1 MTVSKVG
8 PIRFHEDPAYFRE
21 AVDFTAAA
29 TGFPSRLIER
39 DYFCTVLLQHMAAID
54 AELVFKGDTWL
65 AKVHADFYRLSEV
78 IDFAIPTPVDASRTQ
93 RSRRARDLKAAVN
106 RIDRELAGFRVTSPL
121 TGANNSTQYIAVL
134 GYSSLLGAK
143 EETIKIEV
151 GLREPLLTPSLQAE
165 VRTLLLDPV
174 SELPLVPHLSVECLS
189 WQEAMAEK
197 FRAALSR
204 RDVAVSDIYDIDHA
218 VHRLRFHALEP
229 GFVELVRTK
238 LAVPGNEAIDV
249 SVGRLNSLRLQV
261 DAELRPVLRAQDF
274 AEFDLERAFGTVVEV
289 AAALER

>member
-1 MTVSKVG
+1 MSKAA

-29 TGFPSRLIER
+29 TGFPSRLVEK
-39 DYFCTVLLQHMAAID
+39 DYFCTVLLQHMAATD
-54 AELVFKGDTWL
+54 AELVFKGATCL
-65 AKVHADFYRLSEV
+65 AKVHADFYRLSED
-78 IDFAIPTPVDASRTQ
+78 IDFVIPTPVDASRTQ
-93 RSRRARDLKAAVN
+93 RSRRARGLKTAVE
-106 RIDRELAGFRVTSPL
+106 RIDRESAGFRVTSPM

-134 GYSSLLGAK
+134 GYSSLLGSK

-174 SELPLVPHLSVECLS
+174 NELPLVPLPSVKCLS
-189 WQEAMAEK
+189 WEEAMAEK

-204 RDVAVSDIYDIDHA
+204 RDVAVRDFYDIDHA
-218 VHRLRFHALEP
+218 VHRLGFDALGP
-229 GFVELVRTK
+229 GFVELVRMK

-249 SVGRLNSLRLQV
+249 SVGRLNNLRLQV
-261 DAELRPVLRAQDF
+261 DPELRPVLRAQDF
-274 AEFDLERAFGTVVEV
+274 TEFNLERAFGTVVEV
-289 AAALER
+289 AAALEP

>member
-1 MTVSKVG
+1 MTVSRVA

-21 AVDFTAAA
+21 AVDYTAAA
-29 TGFPSRLIER
+29 TGFPSRLIEK

-54 AELVFKGDTWL
+54 AELVFKGDTCL
-65 AKVHADFYRLSEV
+65 AKVHADFYRLSED

-93 RSRRARDLKAAVN
+93 RSRRARDLKAAVK
-106 RIDRELAGFRVTSPL
+106 RIDQELAGFRVTSPM
-121 TGANNSTQYIAVL
+121 TGANDSTQYIAVL
-134 GYSSLLGAK
+134 GYSSLLGPK

-174 SELPLVPHLSVECLS
+174 NELPLVPLLSVECLS
-189 WQEAMAEK
+189 WEEAMAEK

-204 RDVAVSDIYDIDHA
+204 REVAVRDFYDIDHA
-218 VHRLRFHALEP
+218 VHRLGFRVLGPE
-229 GFVELVRTK
+229 FVELVRTK
-238 LAVPGNEAIDV
+238 LAIPGNESIDV
-249 SVGRLNSLRLQV
+249 SAGRLNNLRLQV

-274 AEFDLERAFGTVVEV
+274 AEFNLERAFAEVVEV

>member
-249 SVGRLNSLRLQV
+249 SVGRLNSLRMQV

>member
-1 MTVSKVG
+1 M
-8 PIRFHEDPAYFRE
+8 
-21 AVDFTAAA
+21 AA
-29 TGFPSRLIER
+29 T
-39 DYFCTVLLQHMAAID
+39 D
-54 AELVFKGDTWL
+54 AELVFKGATCL
-65 AKVHADFYRLSEV
+65 AKVHADFYRLSED

-93 RSRRARDLKAAVN
+93 RSRRARDLKAAVK
-106 RIDRELAGFRVTSPL
+106 RIDQELAGFRVTSPM
-121 TGANNSTQYIAVL
+121 TGANDSTQYIAVL
-134 GYSSLLGAK
+134 GYSSLLGPK

-174 SELPLVPHLSVECLS
+174 SELPLVPLLSVECLS

-197 FRAALSR
+197 LRAALSR
-204 RDVAVSDIYDIDHA
+204 RDVAVRDFYDIDHA
-218 VHRLRFHALEP
+218 VHRLGFPVLGP

-238 LAVPGNEAIDV
+238 LAIPGNESIDV
-249 SVGRLNSLRLQV
+249 SVGRLNNLRLQV

-274 AEFDLERAFGTVVEV
+274 AEFNLERAFAEVVEV